1 MQIQVTTKKVLE
13 CFLGPLPSSPSWAFL
28 YSVKGSTACLLYFDS
43 SPTGHWTHTHTST
56 HSYKSTQREID
67 SFVFF
72 FFPFIAVWQ
81 GDLIPNVLYQ
91 AGPILSI
98 IKRMNIDFL
107 QENHDISSRDVWFHH
122 LVQKFHSARILL
134 YMLCC
139 SSFNYPSRIFQQSN
153 LYFSG

>member
-91 AGPILSI
+91 DGPNLSI
-98 IKRMNIDFL
+98 IKWVNIDFL
-107 QENHDISSRDVWFHH
+107 QENHEIHPELCGFIIWFKNFTQLEFFCTCFDVQF
-122 LVQKFHSARILL
+122 LITQV
-134 YMLCC
+134 
-139 SSFNYPSRIFQQSN
+139 
-153 LYFSG
+153 

>member
-43 SPTGHWTHTHTST
+43 SPTEHWTHTHKHTLIQVHT
-56 HSYKSTQREID
+56 ERNRQF
-67 SFVFF
+67 FVVLFF

-91 AGPILSI
+91 DGPNLSI
-98 IKRMNIDFL
+98 IKWVNIDFL
-107 QENHDISSRDVWFHH
+107 QENHEIHPELCGFIIWFKNFTQLEFFCTCFDVQF
-122 LVQKFHSARILL
+122 LITQV
-134 YMLCC
+134 
-139 SSFNYPSRIFQQSN
+139 
-153 LYFSG
+153 